1 MNDTSKNWKQRLQDY
16 ETTPDKEVWEGV
28 SRSVRRVARR
38 RAAYGVAAATLVL
51 GGLVAGVLLSPK
63 GEADSLPSSAEP
75 AAVAAAAA
83 PVVAPMP
90 ADVAQPATA
99 DAALEQPSSRSVA
112 DAVVEPAMPLSE
124 TFVPSAPSAE
134 VAERQLPVETA
145 PVALPAEPD
154 ATQVGTVQPAQDDVE
169 AADEAEASLPADE
182 AHDASPVAATKPTT
196 APDSLVV
203 WIPNAF
209 SPEDPSNDEVCT
221 FRVIPNR
228 DAVIS
233 NYTIH
238 IYSRAGR
245 LVFRSENV
253 NEAWDGTCNGVR
265 QPTGS
270 YVYVIGYRDA
280 HYGIQHARGTV
291 TLLR

>member
-1 MNDTSKNWKQRLQDY
+1 M
-16 ETTPDKEVWEGV
+16 
-28 SRSVRRVARR
+28 
-38 RAAYGVAAATLVL
+38 
-51 GGLVAGVLLSPK
+51 
-63 GEADSLPSSAEP
+63 
-75 AAVAAAAA
+75 
-83 PVVAPMP
+83 
-90 ADVAQPATA
+90 
-99 DAALEQPSSRSVA
+99 
-112 DAVVEPAMPLSE
+112 
-124 TFVPSAPSAE
+124 
-134 VAERQLPVETA
+134 
-145 PVALPAEPD
+145 
-154 ATQVGTVQPAQDDVE
+154 QPAQDDVE
-169 AADEAEASLPADE
+169 AADEAEASLPAYE
-182 AHDASPVAATKPTT
+182 AHDASPVAATKHTT
-196 APDSLVV
+196 APESLVV

-209 SPEDPSNDEVCT
+209 SPEDPSNDEVRT